1 MGQMLRLCLTLGHF
15 EKLPTFGMRLLI
27 VAPPKDLASI
37 GGISTPRSV
46 RKSLA
51 FPEKVT
57 TQRDM
62 DVKVCNM

>member
-1 MGQMLRLCLTLGHF
+1 
-15 EKLPTFGMRLLI
+15 MRLLI

-62 DVKVCNM
+62 DAKVCNM